1 VAVSHHPLVD
11 AGRLSHLSVE
21 SNQRKAQPQPQG
33 KTALTEHAN
42 DSEAIL
48 ALYADGPAQQEAAL
62 IGLTDSDLNLALT
75 SDSWTIRQMI
85 HHIADGDDLWKIC
98 IKAALGNRDGLFSLQ
113 WYWDKPQTEW
123 AENWQYASRSLESS
137 LALLCA
143 NRHHLEELVR
153 RTPNAWEKS
162 IWLKWP
168 DTEEER
174 ITVGE
179 VLEMQAH
186 HIVGHINDIQMIRQA
201 HNV

>member
-1 VAVSHHPLVD
+1 M
-11 AGRLSHLSVE
+11 
-21 SNQRKAQPQPQG
+21 
-33 KTALTEHAN
+33 TEHAN

-48 ALYADGPAQQEAAL
+48 ALYADGPAQLADVLA
-62 IGLTDSDLNLALT
+62 GLTESELDLALT
-75 SDSWTIRQMI
+75 SDSWTIRQII
-85 HHIADGDDLWKIC
+85 HHIVDGDDLWKTC

-123 AENWQYASRSLESS
+123 AENWQYADRSLEPS
-137 LALLCA
+137 LALLRA
-143 NRHHLEELVR
+143 NRHHIEELVR

-162 IWLKWP
+162 IRLKWP

-179 VLEMQAH
+179 VLEMQAR

-201 HNV
+201 HNVQGT